1 MSPIKEPRENET
13 ETANSAENIHLIEF
27 PEVAESEE
35 DKKARKQRLQLNMS
49 EKEINDCKQGLRAK
63 ITKEVQ
69 DGKL

>member
-1 MSPIKEPRENET
+1 M
-13 ETANSAENIHLIEF
+13 IEF

-49 EKEINDCKQGLRAK
+49 EKEINDCNQELRAK